1 MVLERLDAVP
11 WGELG
16 AAYGPAEWV
25 PEAIRGLLDPDPD
38 ERRNAL
44 DWLDGG
50 VFHQQGADEATPQV
64 IPFLIELAAEPT
76 VPDRYQLLRFL
87 AKLIGQRSHCLFLE
101 IAEDIPQPAREEPV
115 AGWVLDYELMTLGVP
130 LEMSQAPERACRAN
144 TWRDVAIL
152 ERLLDDDDP
161 EIRIAA
167 GYVLAA
173 LITGANPAGP
183 ADPPEMTTRVVRRL
197 GEAALREPDSRVQAS
212 HVFALGFAAPVHAEA
227 RDRLQA
233 VETESGPGGAFG
245 PLAEVAAWLR
255 RLALGEALDAES
267 GRRLAEQV
275 LQVDLVAYLHLPW
288 GHSSSDPEDDPSL
301 HDLGLEIFRRV
312 AGVADQHPEI
322 WAFVAE
328 VARDGPAHARANAI
342 RLLDLRSPAPESEWA
357 PPDLEPDAD
366 YRVRLAVIEL
376 MVEHG
381 EAPPDRELHR
391 AVVEAFQDGDLGDRL
406 RAAEVLDRSPYLP
419 VAVASAVGGERD
431 PRVQVAL
438 CKVFGQFKNHQ
449 VVSLLRAALI
459 GWLNQSSSPGQHE
472 ARWAVWDRLE
482 AWAPRLAPEELAP
495 FLRRC
500 IEDPGCIRDR
510 DPDRVRAVE
519 VYRALTLW
527 QLEKRLFL
535 TELLRH
541 DPDPKVRRAAVVTS
555 HWKPVP
561 IEGLPRLGDL
571 LEALR
576 DDPDER
582 VRACIAGETLVG
594 FLMDTGFDPALAS
607 SLVAALAQA
616 LEDDPSWHVRYQAA
630 RNLGLA
636 APTLEEAQ
644 QVSRRQLGRNAAE
657 GQSAPGSELAIEALV
672 RAVGHDRR
680 HAVRERAGES
690 LQKVAGAVPGLV
702 ALLRMAPPAGRSSAA
717 DALYRVG
724 RPAALAALP
733 DLFATLE
740 REPDRGV
747 RERIAHALWSLI
759 WRDEVGNWIEPLA
772 RALWDPDPTVRTW
785 IARTLERA
793 GPAAAP
799 AAEAL
804 ADCLR
809 SDDYALRR
817 SALEALAAIG
827 RPAESTLD
835 AIRPYV
841 HSPSIGLRVWALK
854 ALRAVNGERPP
865 HLTTLL
871 DELATLRRDRSNK
884 ARFEAMGLIG
894 SVAAVLPG
902 DHLQRPA
909 LVAWLHESLADHDG
923 LVRRVAAS
931 SLGEVRPPRPES
943 VALLRRALSD
953 PEDYVR
959 KAAERS
965 LQQLG
970 V

>member
-38 ERRNAL
+38 ERRLAL
-44 DWLDGG
+44 GWLDEG

-64 IPFLIELAAEPT
+64 IPFLIELAAEPS
-76 VPDRYQLLRFL
+76 VPDRYRLLRFL

-101 IAEDIPQPAREEPV
+101 IAEDIPQPARHEPV
-115 AGWVLDYELMTLGVP
+115 QGWVLDYELMTLGVP
-130 LEMSQAPERACRAN
+130 LELSRAPERACRAN
-144 TWRDVAIL
+144 AWQDVAIL
-152 ERLLDDDDP
+152 ERLLDDHDP

-173 LITGANPAGP
+173 LLTGADSAGP
-183 ADPPEMTTRVVRRL
+183 ADPPEMTARVVRRL
-197 GEAALREPDSRVQAS
+197 SEAALREPVPRVQAS
-212 HVFALGFAAPVHAEA
+212 HVFALGTLAPVHAEA
-227 RDRLQA
+227 RDRLLA
-233 VETESGPGGAFG
+233 VAAQSGPGGPFG
-245 PLAEVAAWLR
+245 PMAAVAAWLR
-255 RLALGEALDAES
+255 RIALGESLDAES
-267 GRRLAEQV
+267 SRRLVEQV
-275 LQVDLVAYLHLPW
+275 LRLDPVAYLDLPW
-288 GHSSSDPEDDPSL
+288 CQGPDDLDDDSSL
-301 HDLGLEIFRRV
+301 RDLGLAILRRV
-312 AGVADQHPEI
+312 ASVADRHPEI
-322 WAFVAE
+322 WAWVAE

-342 RLLDLRSPAPESEWA
+342 RLLDLRSPAPESEWTPA
-357 PPDLEPDAD
+357 EIESDAD
-366 YRVRLAVIEL
+366 FRVRLAVIEV

-381 EAPPDRELHR
+381 EAPPERELRR
-391 AVVEAFQDGDLGDRL
+391 AVVEAFEDGDLGDRL
-406 RAAEVLDRSPYLP
+406 RAADLLERSPHLP
-419 VAVASAVGGERD
+419 VAVAAAVGGERD

-438 CKVFGQFKNHQ
+438 CQVFGLFMNPQ

-459 GWLNQSSSPGQHE
+459 GWLNQPSSPGQHE
-472 ARWAVWDRLE
+472 ARRAIWDRLK

-500 IEDPGCIRDR
+500 IEDPDRIRDR

-519 VYRALTLW
+519 VYRALALW
-527 QLEKRLFL
+527 ELEKRLFL
-535 TELLRH
+535 TELLHH

-555 HWKPVP
+555 HWRREP
-561 IEGLPRLGDL
+561 IEGLPRLEDL

-594 FLMDTGFDPALAS
+594 FLMDTDFDPALAGS
-607 SLVAALAQA
+607 IVIALAQS
-616 LEDDPSWHVRYQAA
+616 LDDDPSWHVRSQAA

-672 RAVGHDRR
+672 RAVGRDPRY
-680 HAVRERAGES
+680 AVREQAGES
-690 LQKVAGAVPGLV
+690 LQKVADAVPGLV
-702 ALLRMAPPAGRSSAA
+702 ALLSTAPPAGRASAA

-724 RPAALAALP
+724 RPAAVAALP
-733 DLFATLE
+733 DLCAAMG

-747 RERIAHALWSLI
+747 RERIAHALSSLI

-793 GPAAAP
+793 GSAAAP

-817 SALEALAAIG
+817 SALEALASIG
-827 RPAESTLD
+827 RPAESATD
-835 AIRPYV
+835 AILPYV
-841 HSPSIGLRVWALK
+841 YSPSIGLRVWALK

-871 DELATLRRDRSNK
+871 DELAMLRSDRSNK

-894 SVAAVLPG
+894 SVAAVLPD
-902 DHLQRPA
+902 DHPQRPR
-909 LVAWLHESLADHDG
+909 LVAWLHEGLADRDG

-931 SLGEVRPPRPES
+931 SLGEVRPPRSES
-943 VALLRRALSD
+943 VALLRRASSD

-970 V
+970 R